1 MLKFSLVLDETPDSD
16 IWIPESVT
24 LEIKP
29 KKRIFVGLL
38 VFTCILL
45 LLLIF
50 LLWYVPMV
58 GLRNIHPSLPLI
70 FSFAL
75 ACLAFLMISGGLLL
89 VFTIVRGKD
98 IFLSHKLRGLVAKV
112 LFPLMILMGRIVG
125 ISKERVRQ
133 SFVELNNHLI
143 RSNSHRVRPDKLLIL
158 LPHCIQN
165 FECEIKITGNI
176 RNCRGCGKCEI
187 KDLIELS
194 DQYHLKIAVAT
205 GGTLAR
211 RIVLENRPE
220 AIVAVACE
228 LDLTTGIQ
236 DAYPI
241 PVIGILNERPNGP
254 CINTKADIE
263 KVRRAILD
271 FVEGPQTSGRSEK
284 LKLHS
289 PHSSDRPAGNALTD
303 HS

>member
-1 MLKFSLVLDETPDSD
+1 LTFEVFER
-16 IWIPESVT
+16 IT
-24 LEIKP
+24 LENKP
-29 KKRIFVGLL
+29 QKRIFIGLL
-38 VFTCILL
+38 VFTCFLL

-75 ACLAFLMISGGLLL
+75 AFLVFLMISGGLLL
-89 VFTIVRGKD
+89 VFTILRGKD

-158 LPHCIQN
+158 LPHCIQD
-165 FECEIKITGNI
+165 FDCEIKITGNI
-176 RNCRGCGKCEI
+176 RNCKGCGKCEI

-263 KVRRAILD
+263 KVRKAILD
-271 FVEGPQTSGRSEK
+271 FVEGPVPSGRPGK
-284 LKLHS
+284 LNTD
-289 PHSSDRPAGNALTD
+289 PPRPMENPPTD

>member
-1 MLKFSLVLDETPDSD
+1 
-16 IWIPESVT
+16 
-24 LEIKP
+24 
-29 KKRIFVGLL
+29 
-38 VFTCILL
+38 
-45 LLLIF
+45 
-50 LLWYVPMV
+50 
-58 GLRNIHPSLPLI
+58 
-70 FSFAL
+70 
-75 ACLAFLMISGGLLL
+75 
-89 VFTIVRGKD
+89 
-98 IFLSHKLRGLVAKV
+98 
-112 LFPLMILMGRIVG
+112 MILMGKIVG
-125 ISKERVRQ
+125 IPKEKVRQ

-143 RSNSHRVRPDKLLIL
+143 RSNGHRLRPEKLLIL
-158 LPHCIQN
+158 LPHCIQD
-165 FECEIKITGNI
+165 FDCEIKITGNI

-236 DAYPI
+236 DTYPI

-254 CINTKADIE
+254 CINTKVDIE

-271 FVEGPQTSGRSEK
+271 FVEGPRPPGRSK
-284 LKLHS
+284 NLNLDATNAFDGDMGN
-289 PHSSDRPAGNALTD
+289 PPAD

>member
-1 MLKFSLVLDETPDSD
+1 M
-16 IWIPESVT
+16 T
-24 LEIKP
+24 LEIRP
-29 KKRIFVGLL
+29 QKRIFVGLL

-45 LLLIF
+45 LFLTF

-58 GLRNIHPSLPLI
+58 GLKNIHSSLPPI
-70 FSFAL
+70 FSFVLAL
-75 ACLAFLMISGGLLL
+75 FAFLMISGGLLL

-98 IFLSHKLRGLVAKV
+98 IFLSQKLRGLVAKV
-112 LFPLMILMGRIVG
+112 LFPLMILMGKVVG

-143 RSNSHRVRPDKLLIL
+143 RSNSHRVRPDRLLIL
-158 LPHCIQN
+158 LPHCIQD
-165 FECEIKITGNI
+165 FDCEIKITGNI
-176 RNCRGCGKCEI
+176 RNCKGCGKCEI

-236 DAYPI
+236 DTYPI

-254 CINTKADIE
+254 CINTKVNIE
-263 KVRRAILD
+263 KVRRAIID
-271 FVEGPQTSGRSEK
+271 FLENPLSSDHSGNPK
-284 LKLHS
+284 TDS
-289 PHSSDRPAGNALTD
+289 PHPSNKHRGKAAEDNS
-303 HS
+303 

>member
-1 MLKFSLVLDETPDSD
+1 M
-16 IWIPESVT
+16 
-24 LEIKP
+24 EIKP
-29 KKRIFVGLL
+29 QKRIFVGLL
-38 VFTCILL
+38 AFTCLILL
-45 LLLIF
+45 FLIF

-58 GLRNIHPSLPLI
+58 GLRNIHPSLPMV
-70 FSFAL
+70 FSSAL
-75 ACLAFLMISGGLLL
+75 AFLVFLMISGGLLL
-89 VFTIVRGKD
+89 VFTILRGKD
-98 IFLSHKLRGLVAKV
+98 IFLSQKLRGLVAKV
-112 LFPLMILMGRIVG
+112 LFPLMILMGKVVG
-125 ISKERVRQ
+125 ISKEKVRQ
-133 SFVELNNHLI
+133 SFIELNNHLI

-165 FECEIKITGNI
+165 FDCEIKITGNI
-176 RNCRGCGKCEI
+176 RNCRSCGKCEI

-236 DAYPI
+236 DAYPV

-271 FVEGPQTSGRSEK
+271 FLEGPRPSGRTGRLQIDPPRPVEN
-284 LKLHS
+284 S
-289 PHSSDRPAGNALTD
+289 PKDR
-303 HS
+303 S